1 VAKTTN
7 SSSPQSQQKPKAI
20 SIQSGGGVS
29 LWMSRRRR
37 WLEFFFGI
45 LGRTSRQH
53 NSDAD
58 LLGAANLIRIVG
70 KISLDVRER
79 EPA

>member
-1 VAKTTN
+1 
-7 SSSPQSQQKPKAI
+7 
-20 SIQSGGGVS
+20 
-29 LWMSRRRR
+29 MSRRRR